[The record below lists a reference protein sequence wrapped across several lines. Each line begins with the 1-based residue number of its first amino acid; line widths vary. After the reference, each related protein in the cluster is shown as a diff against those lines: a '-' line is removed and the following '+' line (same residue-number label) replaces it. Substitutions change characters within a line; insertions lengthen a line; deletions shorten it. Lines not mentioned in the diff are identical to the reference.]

1 MGSWDIALLSGWL
14 VVRYNSRAM
23 ASENTP
29 AWITAVAHISVSAF
43 AIFHIN
49 KRPKIPAKKKHT
61 LRAVSRGWRLYLNS
75 RAGAN
80 HEQRLAEPEIVETY
94 ALDAM
99 GEFEGDGVKERR
111 PEEGRRETTGASS
124 YLYQDELR

>member
-1 MGSWDIALLSGWL
+1 
-14 VVRYNSRAM
+14 M

-80 HEQRLAEPEIVETY
+80 HERRRAETEVVETY
-94 ALDAM
+94 TLDAM

-111 PEEGRRETTGASS
+111 PEGRRETSGASS
-124 YLYQDELR
+124 YLYQDGLR